1 MPYEKRD
8 GSGALFKNDRQERE
22 DQPGYKGDIL
32 IDGQEY
38 WLSGWIKDGKNG
50 KFFSL
55 QATRKDAPKPAAKT
69 TQAPP
74 GMSEDI
80 PF

>member
-1 MPYEKRD
+1 MPYEKRE
-8 GSGALFKNDRQERE
+8 GQGNLFKNDKEGVENRPDYR
-22 DQPGYKGDIL
+22 GDIL

-38 WLSGWIKDGKNG
+38 WLSSWIKEGKNG
-50 KFFSL
+50 KFMSL
-55 QATRKDAPKPAAKT
+55 QAQRKDAKPAAKT